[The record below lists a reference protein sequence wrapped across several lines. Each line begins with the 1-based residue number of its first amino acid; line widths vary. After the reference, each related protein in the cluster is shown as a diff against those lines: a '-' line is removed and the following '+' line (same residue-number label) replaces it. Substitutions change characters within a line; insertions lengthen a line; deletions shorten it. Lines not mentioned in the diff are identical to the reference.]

1 MRRPSHAAAATALA
15 VLLLLLLCLA
25 VLTAALIHG
34 NGGLAGR
41 RMTTTRWPA
50 VPRKMLLGAMTS
62 FDAAAS
68 PSSTGQHRHLHHH
81 HHHHHKHHHHHHR
94 HHADQRW
101 NWHGVIPPSA
111 GGEGDEAIDPRYGV
125 QKRLVPSGP
134 NPLHH

>member
-50 VPRKMLLGAMTS
+50 VPRKMLLAMTS